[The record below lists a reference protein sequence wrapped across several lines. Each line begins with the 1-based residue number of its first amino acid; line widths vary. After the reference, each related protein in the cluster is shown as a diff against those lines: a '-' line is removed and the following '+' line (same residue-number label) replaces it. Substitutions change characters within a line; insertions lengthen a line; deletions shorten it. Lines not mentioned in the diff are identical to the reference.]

1 MVFEF
6 GSIYGEL
13 GIAFLRVVVGAI
25 FMVHALPKIRNP
37 ESTKDFFHNVG
48 LPESIY
54 LVYLAIGVEMVA
66 GAMLA
71 LGLYTR
77 VAALFLTVF
86 MMVASYVA
94 VYEIDKDFESG
105 YEVDLLLLA
114 ASLMFYLN
122 GAGKYALDA
131 LL

>member
-1 MVFEF
+1 MVLEF
-6 GSIYGEL
+6 GQAYAEL
-13 GIAFLRVVVGAI
+13 GFAFLRVVVGTI
-25 FMVHALPKIRNP
+25 FMVHAVPKLRDP
-37 ESTKDFFHNVG
+37 ESTKDFFHSVG
-48 LPESIY
+48 LPETIY
-54 LVYLAIGVEMVA
+54 TVYLAIGIEVIA

-77 VAALFLTVF
+77 IAALFLTVF

-94 VYEIDKDFESG
+94 VYEIEKEFEGG

>member
-6 GSIYGEL
+6 APVYGEL
-13 GIAFLRVVVGAI
+13 GIAFLRVVVGTI
-25 FMVHALPKIRNP
+25 FMFHALPKIRDP
-37 ESTKDFFHNVG
+37 ESTREFFHSVG
-48 LPESIY
+48 LTDSIY
-54 LVYLAIGVEMVA
+54 VVYFAIAVEIVA

-77 VAALFLTVF
+77 IAALFLTTF

-94 VYEIDKDFESG
+94 VYEMDKDFEGG

-114 ASLMFYLN
+114 ASLMYYLN